1 MVVGAAAAGVGL
13 GLVVLVAGVW
23 ALWPRPHKRL
33 EQAALPAVALLP
45 AAPATHRPVA
55 AAPTP
60 TLSQAP
66 APAKPAPPT
75 TAAKRTEPPP
85 AAQVPE
91 PDYEVRQEGK
101 LAPSAPAAPP
111 PKPTEEPEEDADESL
126 PGMEKGS
133 QLEKLVNAMTN
144 PAVVLRDRV
153 RCAEAIGKLG
163 PKGKPA
169 TRALCRAMLKSPPL
183 LRVAAT
189 NALEKVYPELHP
201 HVTALLVDNDTLKHL
216 KAVQRIRKMK
226 KSGSVVTPILLYR
239 LGRSLGLLQH
249 IGAQE
254 FQTQVNIIRRKM
266 RVIDKLF
273 DSRVGPGEFGL
284 TVALDRFLTEA
295 DEARLD
301 ALGGLKDAVIALV
314 FLEVRTLGE
323 VAGGE
328 EKVARTVAELYASPY
343 AEFRLV
349 ALHVLTDIALDH
361 PASRKELFACINL
374 GLANGDENMRVA
386 CITEVGRLGKDAR
399 SFVPIL
405 TKMKALDGSE
415 AVRNAAGVTLELIGS
430 QQE

>member
-1 MVVGAAAAGVGL
+1 MTETQCPACGHQGQVAEAFCGRQVQCPNCYGRFRAVAANKAGVCTRAEAPPATPIRLPPKRPRKVRVKARPSKRMVVGAAAAGVGL

-189 NALEKVYPELHP
+189 NAL
-201 HVTALLVDNDTLKHL
+201 
-216 KAVQRIRKMK
+216 
-226 KSGSVVTPILLYR
+226 
-239 LGRSLGLLQH
+239 
-249 IGAQE
+249 
-254 FQTQVNIIRRKM
+254 
-266 RVIDKLF
+266 
-273 DSRVGPGEFGL
+273 
-284 TVALDRFLTEA
+284 
-295 DEARLD
+295 
-301 ALGGLKDAVIALV
+301 
-314 FLEVRTLGE
+314 
-323 VAGGE
+323 
-328 EKVARTVAELYASPY
+328 
-343 AEFRLV
+343 
-349 ALHVLTDIALDH
+349 
-361 PASRKELFACINL
+361 
-374 GLANGDENMRVA
+374 
-386 CITEVGRLGKDAR
+386 
-399 SFVPIL
+399 
-405 TKMKALDGSE
+405 
-415 AVRNAAGVTLELIGS
+415 
-430 QQE
+430 